1 MDPSETLQSRANKLR
16 SQIEAMRTA
25 WPFLLPILQER
36 RDEKTQALIAKE
48 DPEVR
53 GQIKAYQGL
62 IELPE
67 TVRAELE
74 QLEQAIEDLPDS
86 SAA

>member
-1 MDPSETLQSRANKLR
+1 MDQNETLKSRANKLR
-16 SQIEAMRTA
+16 SQMEAMRHA
-25 WPFLLPILQER
+25 WPFLLPVLQER

-53 GQIKAYQGL
+53 GQIKAIQGL

-74 QLEQAIEDLPDS
+74 QLEQAIEDLPE
-86 SAA
+86 

>member
-1 MDPSETLQSRANKLR
+1 MDQNETLKSRANKLR
-16 SQIEAMRTA
+16 SQMEAMRHA
-25 WPFLLPILQER
+25 WPFLLPVLQER

-53 GQIKAYQGL
+53 GHIKAIQGL

-74 QLEQAIEDLPDS
+74 QLEQAIEDLPE
-86 SAA
+86 